1 MPRHRPPVLART
13 LAAAGLALLAG
24 ACSDQPFG
32 ASPGRFPAGAALSTA
47 NPAEPPLIANTVKY
61 AERGAKPATGRS
73 GSASLTARA
82 LMGKDGQ
89 TLLEVTTGALDT
101 PAPAPGTLAKL
112 QVKQFTPKD
121 EALRTLNYN
130 NMPGGGS
137 AAYSYGG
144 LVRGAKLQVQA
155 NVRGIDPRRTDVV
168 TVTETVHL
176 RPDLRV
182 QLNAPAKARRGIPVN
197 VAAVV
202 SEGNGD
208 VGARANCVLY
218 VDGVEADR
226 ANGIWVDAGDPVSCA
241 FTHVF
246 ETSGTRHLRVAVTD
260 VVPGDFEPANNSAEG
275 TIEIS
280 EEFKYHY
287 AYVQDGTSTTHY
299 NSVYRSSWSGW
310 QYEGSQETNYI
321 YAYQSAYLFA
331 MLPVQVSF
339 PVASIE
345 MSQSTNGAVVHSAKF
360 TDLAGDEADH
370 GSSYN
375 PCVSRRMGEGT
386 VVSVCTYDFAGA
398 PSSLTYQRYA
408 GVTIYQGYQYSRQWY
423 PGGPEYVYFRN
434 YSYENDRR
442 GDPFTVGPDFTFA
455 VELTTGG
462 RTFSIDKTVVMGAV
476 QHRSYP
482 IYLPDG
488 RYCWKDSYLDEYVS
502 EGCSTGVQLIAER
515 TGFSVGG
522 NPY

>member
-24 ACSDQPFG
+24 ACSDQPFD
-32 ASPGRFPAGAALSTA
+32 ASLGRSPAGAALSTA
-47 NPAEPPLIANTVKY
+47 NPAEPPLIANAVKY

-130 NMPGGGS
+130 NLPGGGY

-246 ETSGTRHLRVAVTD
+246 ETSGSRHLRVAVTD

-275 TIEIS
+275 SIEIS

-287 AYVQDGTSTTHY
+287 ASVQDGVSTTHY
-299 NSVYRSSWSGW
+299 NTVSRWSRGDW
-310 QYEGSQETNYI
+310 QGESSQETNYVSTF
-321 YAYQSAYLFA
+321 QSAYLFA

-339 PVASIE
+339 PLASIE
-345 MSQSTNGAVVHSAKF
+345 MSLSTNGAPVHSAKF
-360 TDLAGDEADH
+360 TGLSGDEEGR
-370 GSSYN
+370 GSLYH
-375 PCVSRRMGEGT
+375 PCVSRRMSGGT
-386 VVSVCTYDFAGA
+386 VISVCTYDFPGGFG
-398 PSSLTYQRYA
+398 SLNYQRYA
-408 GVTIYQGYQYSRQWY
+408 GVTTYQGYQYSRQWY
-423 PGGPEYVYFRN
+423 PGGPEYVYFSN
-434 YSYENDRR
+434 YSGEYSRHGD
-442 GDPFTVGPDFTFA
+442 DPF
-455 VELTTGG
+455 
-462 RTFSIDKTVVMGAV
+462 TFSIDQTVVMGPV

-488 RYCWKDSYLDEYVS
+488 RFCWNDSFSDGSVS
-502 EGCSTGVQLIAER
+502 EGCTLGEQLISER
-515 TGFSVGG
+515 QAFSVGG